1 MNLYRCNNLFYILLL
16 LASCVTLG
24 GCKKKPRMVTTTIH
38 GHINTQGPAVIASNV
53 VVQIFYYQNFLGL
66 AKSKQLRD
74 SVISDM
80 NGDYHLSFT
89 SNAAVENDM
98 LGTAYYTFNIKKDPL
113 VKNLLP
119 NGQSYH
125 LGQDNKIDM
134 SVIMYQPFKA
144 RFTLKAPPTGR
155 ITVDTQT
162 DYTGLYLFTTDS
174 LVNMIVP
181 RSQKT
186 ILRYQAIS
194 STGIFHALKQRDTI
208 DLEAT
213 PTLQTKSFLV
223 DTEGL

>member
-1 MNLYRCNNLFYILLL
+1 MF
-16 LASCVTLG
+16 ASCVTLS

-38 GHINTQGPAVIASNV
+38 GHINTQGPTVIASNV
-53 VVQIFYYQNFLGL
+53 VVQIFYYQNVLGL
-66 AKSKQLRD
+66 AKSQQLRD
-74 SVISDM
+74 SVVSDI

-113 VKNLLP
+113 IKNLQP

-144 RFTLKAPPTGR
+144 RFTLKAPPNGR
-155 ITVDTQT
+155 VEVDTQAG
-162 DYTGLYLFTTDS
+162 YIGLYLFKADS
-174 LVNMIVP
+174 LVNMIIP
-181 RSQKT
+181 RAQKT
-186 ILRYQAIS
+186 ILSYQAIS
-194 STGIFHALKQRDTI
+194 PTQVYHALKQQDTI
-208 DLEAT
+208 DLEAN
-213 PTLQTKSFLV
+213 PTLQTKNFFV